1 MHFKRLIV
9 AAALLPAL
17 YFYIMYLSSE
27 YFLFLLILM
36 SVIAIREFY
45 SMYHIERLLQYIG
58 LISGILILS
67 ISYISKVLLADI
79 IILSFIVMAGVR
91 LFLKRNPRSSLSDI
105 SPPVLGLLYIPCLLI
120 FQTRLREFGPEWII
134 FLYAVVW
141 TADTFAY
148 YIGTLIGE
156 RKLYV
161 EVSPNKTLSGTFG
174 SLIGGAVGAMLIKT
188 ALIPALT
195 MSSALIIGI
204 TIGIVSI
211 VGDLVESMFKRDAGV
226 KDSGVIIPG
235 HGGILDK
242 IDGILFAGP
251 ILYWILT
258 SMGIK
263 GS

>member
-36 SVIAIREFY
+36 SVIAVWEFY
-45 SMYHIERLLQYIG
+45 SMYHIEGVIRFIG
-58 LISGILILS
+58 LISGISILA
-67 ISYISKVLLADI
+67 ISYISKSLLSDI

-105 SPPVLGLLYIPCLLI
+105 SPPVLGLLYIPCLLT
-120 FQTRLREFGPEWII
+120 FQTSLREFGPEWVI

-141 TADTFAY
+141 AADTVAY
-148 YIGTLIGE
+148 YIGTLIGK

-161 EVSPNKTLSGTFG
+161 EVSPKKTLSGAFG
-174 SLIGGAVGAMLIKT
+174 SLIGGAVGAMVMKT

-211 VGDLVESMFKRDAGV
+211 VGDLVESMFKRDTGV
-226 KDSGVIIPG
+226 KDSGAIIPG

-251 ILYWILT
+251 VLYWILI
-258 SMGIK
+258 IK
-263 GS
+263 GN